1 MGSQHV
7 SEPSVHTQHPQTPPQ
22 YTRTESRGRDQGGS
36 LGKWYSI
43 YEVLIYAP
51 KKRDGKATQLSKV
64 GTTITASWVSFAR
77 TLRSFARALRGDAP
91 PLQLLD
97 ILLRVQLVLQY
108 GGLDSVKK
116 KRKSVGGVCKRR
128 ENGCTFAV
136 SKYTGSGLWNMPRT
150 IRTQVDTRS
159 FIFRTQMAC

>member
-77 TLRSFARALRGDAP
+77 TLRSFARALRGDAL

-128 ENGCTFAV
+128 ENGVLLLFQSTPVAGFGTCPAP
-136 SKYTGSGLWNMPRT
+136 SER
-150 IRTQVDTRS
+150 R
-159 FIFRTQMAC
+159 

>member
-1 MGSQHV
+1 MDSQHV

-77 TLRSFARALRGDAP
+77 TLRSFARALRGDAL

-116 KRKSVGGVCKRR
+116 KRKRWEGFVKEERTGVLLLFQSTPVAGFGTCPAPSERR
-128 ENGCTFAV
+128 
-136 SKYTGSGLWNMPRT
+136 
-150 IRTQVDTRS
+150 
-159 FIFRTQMAC
+159 